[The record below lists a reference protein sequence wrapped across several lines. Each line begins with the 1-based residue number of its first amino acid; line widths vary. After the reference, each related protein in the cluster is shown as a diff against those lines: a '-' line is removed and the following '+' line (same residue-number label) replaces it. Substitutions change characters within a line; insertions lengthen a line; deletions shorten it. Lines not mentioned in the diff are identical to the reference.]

1 MFEFGA
7 FAIAFAV
14 LAVIILI
21 MGIKTVPQGYE
32 YTVQRWGKFT
42 RVLNP
47 GLNVIIPVVDKIGFE
62 QNMMEQVLD
71 IEKQDVI
78 SKDNAM
84 VSVDGVLYFQ
94 IDDAAKASY
103 EVNRLEYAIINLGLT
118 NIRTVLGSMD
128 LDEMLSKRDT
138 INAELLKVI
147 DAATNPWG
155 VKVTRV
161 EIKDIQPPVDL
172 VESMARQM
180 KAERDK
186 RAQILEAEGFKQSE
200 ILKAE
205 GEKQAR
211 ILDAEG
217 KKEAAFREAEA
228 RERQAM
234 AEAKATEDVSKAIS
248 EGDVNAINYFVAM
261 RYVESLEKIGMADN
275 SKMVFMPL
283 EASGVI
289 GSIGGVADLVKSALD
304 RKSEEA
310 EL

>member
-14 LAVIILI
+14 LAIIILI
-21 MGIKTVPQGYE
+21 LGIKTVPQGYE

-42 RVLNP
+42 RVLDP
-47 GLNVIIPVVDKIGFE
+47 GLHVIIPVVDKIGFE

-84 VSVDGVLYFQ
+84 VSVDGILYFQ

-103 EVNRLEYAIINLGLT
+103 EVNRLEYAIMNLGLT
-118 NIRTVLGSMD
+118 NIRTVLGSID
-128 LDEMLSKRDT
+128 LDEMLSNRDT

-172 VESMARQM
+172 VDAMARQM
-180 KAERDK
+180 KAERVK

-211 ILDAEG
+211 ILEAEG

-228 RERQAM
+228 RERQAA
-234 AEAKATEDVSKAIS
+234 AEAKATESVSKAIS
-248 EGDVNAINYFVAM
+248 EGNVNAINYFVAM
-261 RYVESLEKIGMADN
+261 RYIESLEKIGIADN

-289 GSIGGVADLVKSALD
+289 GSIGGVAALVKDALD
-304 RKSEEA
+304 GKSERKES
-310 EL
+310 

>member
-118 NIRTVLGSMD
+118 NIQKG
-128 LDEMLSKRDT
+128 
-138 INAELLKVI
+138 
-147 DAATNPWG
+147 
-155 VKVTRV
+155 TR
-161 EIKDIQPPVDL
+161 
-172 VESMARQM
+172 STR
-180 KAERDK
+180 
-186 RAQILEAEGFKQSE
+186 SC
-200 ILKAE
+200 
-205 GEKQAR
+205 
-211 ILDAEG
+211 
-217 KKEAAFREAEA
+217 
-228 RERQAM
+228 
-234 AEAKATEDVSKAIS
+234 
-248 EGDVNAINYFVAM
+248 
-261 RYVESLEKIGMADN
+261 
-275 SKMVFMPL
+275 
-283 EASGVI
+283 
-289 GSIGGVADLVKSALD
+289 
-304 RKSEEA
+304 
-310 EL
+310 